1 MQDYKKLIEKYEKDL
16 IRNRRYLHQH
26 PELGFDLDHTVQ
38 YVKEEL
44 TAMGCKPIDIG
55 DHGGDSGNRE
65 KRGQMHSASI
75 RYGCPAN
82 EGRERIAF
90 FVYL

>member
-38 YVKEEL
+38 YVKEE
-44 TAMGCKPIDIG
+44 
-55 DHGGDSGNRE
+55 
-65 KRGQMHSASI
+65 
-75 RYGCPAN
+75 
-82 EGRERIAF
+82 
-90 FVYL
+90 

>member
-55 DHGGDSGNRE
+55 DHGVTAVIG
-65 KRGQMHSASI
+65 KK
-75 RYGCPAN
+75 
-82 EGRERIAF
+82 EGRCILLRSDMDALPMKEESGLPF
-90 FVYL
+90 S